1 MLVRDVRL
9 FYGLFLL
16 LRQSCGLCT
25 YPSDLRGT
33 WHDSVYGTIAFTDS
47 SMNMETKSF
56 VSGFTNTN
64 FTCQLNNGDMYVS
77 KSVESVTLGIL
88 GGFTINVWIC
98 FEIKSL
104 TTSSFYYY
112 LRSSDQDNLNFGDV
126 VPVAT
131 TVTSVAEADVCNTS
145 PGVGEFHMLVNP
157 ASAKEGLSAVPVPL
171 LGDFTYTMNFGT
183 ASSECGVS
191 AFWEGCSNTTIITLN
206 NTACGSQFVGYSA
219 SGSLGCITSFQDT
232 TSTSVYYVGV
242 YNFDTSVNGASTKR
256 FTCFTVEF
264 DTNITMV
271 SQSPNKCS
279 SGSSPTVLPTDG
291 ALLQLTTVTSCAPVT
306 PPDDPLSIAA
316 IFAIVFSL
324 ISKTLPRGAHTVFTL
339 SDTNTM
345 VNKEIITE
353 PKLVVKPIRNGQPQS
368 MELQQWKNNA
378 EFQEPEGQ
386 LKLVTKPQPL

>member
-1 MLVRDVRL
+1 MKRNISDIQRFHGVT
-9 FYGLFLL
+9 G
-16 LRQSCGLCT
+16 GLCT

-33 WHDSVYGTIAFTDS
+33 WYDSVYGTVAFTDS
-47 SMNMETKSF
+47 SMNMETKAF
-56 VSGFTNTN
+56 VTGFTNTN

-77 KSVESVTLGIL
+77 KSVEAVTLGIL
-88 GGFTINVWIC
+88 GGFTVNVWIC

-131 TVTSVAEADVCNTS
+131 TVTTVTEADVCNTS
-145 PGVGEFHMLVNP
+145 PGV

-183 ASSECGVS
+183 DSSQCGVS

-291 ALLQLTTVTSCAPVT
+291 ALLHLTTVNLLC
-306 PPDDPLSIAA
+306 
-316 IFAIVFSL
+316 FSPFFFML
-324 ISKTLPRGAHTVFTL
+324 YTTA
-339 SDTNTM
+339 
-345 VNKEIITE
+345 
-353 PKLVVKPIRNGQPQS
+353 
-368 MELQQWKNNA
+368 
-378 EFQEPEGQ
+378 
-386 LKLVTKPQPL
+386 